1 MEVSHRMIEIIDKLE
16 RKQRNE
22 LINKHLS
29 LCIKYLNDNHISLG
43 IVKPLLI
50 KAYFED
56 RDEHDTKIHTT
67 LFSDT
72 LFRTMNVYEK
82 ETNLLFCYLL
92 NLR

>member
-29 LCIKYLNDNHISLG
+29 LCIKYLNDNHNSLG

-56 RDEHDTKIHTT
+56 RDEHDTQKFIQHCLAILSSGPWMSTRKKPT
-67 LFSDT
+67 YYFAI
-72 LFRTMNVYEK
+72 Y
-82 ETNLLFCYLL
+82 
-92 NLR
+92 

>member
-16 RKQRNE
+16 RKQRYE

-56 RDEHDTKIHTT
+56 RDEHNIKIHTT
-67 LFSDT
+67 LFSNT
-72 LFRTMNVYEK
+72 LFRTMDDYEK

>member
-1 MEVSHRMIEIIDKLE
+1 MEVSHRMIETIDKLE
-16 RKQRNE
+16 RKQRYE

-29 LCIKYLNDNHISLG
+29 LCIKYFNDNHISLG

-67 LFSDT
+67 LFSNT
-72 LFRTMNVYEK
+72 LFRTMDEYEK
-82 ETNLLFCYLL
+82 ETNLLLCYLL